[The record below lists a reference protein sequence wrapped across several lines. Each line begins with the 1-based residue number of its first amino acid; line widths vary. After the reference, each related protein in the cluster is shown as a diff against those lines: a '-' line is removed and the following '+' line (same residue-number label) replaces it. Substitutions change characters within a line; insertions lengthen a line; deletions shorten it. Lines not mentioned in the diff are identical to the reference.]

1 MDRVQQLKTIFEDL
15 RFRGVVKT
23 QRDFASLLNI
33 NEGNLSRAMK
43 GDGRYLTDSLLSKAS
58 TLARYLE
65 PEQGDPQQ
73 SDTLLVL
80 PAEARGGTIADF
92 VDSVHEYDCERMISP
107 VRGASFAMQVV
118 GDSMSPEYPSGSRVI
133 IKKVNEEIFVEWGKV
148 YVLDTEN
155 GALLK
160 EIRKT
165 DKADVIECVSLNPK
179 YDSFTINTQYIHGW
193 YRVLMVLSL
202 K

>member
-1 MDRVQQLKTIFEDL
+1 MEQKEKLKVLNDAYALCIERGRVKNRKEFADL
-15 RFRGVVKT
+15 LGVHRT
-23 QRDFASLLNI
+23 T
-33 NEGNLSRAMK
+33 LSSAFN
-43 GDGRYLTDSLLSKAS
+43 GDEKYLTDKLISRAIDVIKS
-58 TLARYLE
+58 TPAE
-65 PEQGDPQQ
+65 
-73 SDTLLVL
+73 DTSGTVLVL

-92 VDSVHEYDCERMISP
+92 VDAVHEYDCERIVSP
-107 VRGASFAMQVV
+107 VRGAQYAMQVV
-118 GDSMSPEYPSGSRVI
+118 GDSMEPEYPNGSRI
-133 IKKVNEEIFVEWGKV
+133 LMKKINEEIFVEWGKV

-160 EIRKT
+160 KIRKT
-165 DKADVIECVSLNPK
+165 EKADVVECVSLNSK

>member
-1 MDRVQQLKTIFEDL
+1 
-15 RFRGVVKT
+15 
-23 QRDFASLLNI
+23 
-33 NEGNLSRAMK
+33 
-43 GDGRYLTDSLLSKAS
+43 
-58 TLARYLE
+58 
-65 PEQGDPQQ
+65 
-73 SDTLLVL
+73 
-80 PAEARGGTIADF
+80 
-92 VDSVHEYDCERMISP
+92 
-107 VRGASFAMQVV
+107 MQVV
-118 GDSMSPEYPSGSRVI
+118 GDSMEPEYPNGSRI
-133 IKKVNEEIFVEWGKV
+133 LMKRVNEEIFVEWGKV

-165 DKADVIECVSLNPK
+165 EKTDVVECVSLNPK

>member
-1 MDRVQQLKTIFEDL
+1 MEDVQKLKAIFEDL
-15 RFRGVVKT
+15 RYHGAVKT
-23 QRDFASLLNI
+23 QKDFAALLGYDHTTI
-33 NEGNLSRAMK
+33 
-43 GDGRYLTDSLLSKAS
+43 SKAM
-58 TLARYLE
+58 
-65 PEQGDPQQ
+65 QGNRSALTPSLMSKAMALSMNLDSAQI
-73 SDTLLVL
+73 SDAGTILVL

-92 VDSVHEYDCERMISP
+92 VDAVHEYDCERMTSP

-118 GDSMSPEYPSGSRVI
+118 GDSMLPEYPSGSRVI

>member
-1 MDRVQQLKTIFEDL
+1 MEQKEKLKVLNDAYALCIERGRVKNRKEFADL
-15 RFRGVVKT
+15 LGVHRT
-23 QRDFASLLNI
+23 T
-33 NEGNLSRAMK
+33 LSSAFN
-43 GDGRYLTDSLLSKAS
+43 GDEKYLTDKLISRAIDVIKS
-58 TLARYLE
+58 TPAE
-65 PEQGDPQQ
+65 DISG
-73 SDTLLVL
+73 TVLVL

-92 VDSVHEYDCERMISP
+92 VDAVHEYDCERIVSP
-107 VRGASFAMQVV
+107 VRGAQYAMQVV
-118 GDSMSPEYPSGSRVI
+118 GDSMEPEYPNGSRI
-133 IKKVNEEIFVEWGKV
+133 LMKKINEEIFVEWGKV

-160 EIRKT
+160 KIRKT
-165 DKADVIECVSLNPK
+165 EKADVVECVSLNSK